1 MKYVETP
8 IIIHINNCVFHKDT
22 FSQGLN
28 FNTSSRA
35 SMVAAAVA
43 LRFVAVFSIRVGVPQ
58 RVVEAIGI
66 PVICLRVLFVLDN
79 DVGREHAA
87 DERVVQA
94 SVHVYQA
101 ELIVVLVQGVASV
114 ERGGDV
120 VICVKLDIHFFSFN
134 STTASMRSPVLSST
148 TYMYSAGTK
157 QQREGD

>member
-43 LRFVAVFSIRVGVPQ
+43 LRFVAVFSARVGVPQ
-58 RVVEAIGI
+58 RVIEAIGI
-66 PVICLRVLFVLDN
+66 SVICLRVLFVLDN
-79 DVGREHAA
+79 DVDREHAA

-94 SVHVYQA
+94 AVHVYQT
-101 ELIVVLVQGVASV
+101 EVIVVLVQGVTAV
-114 ERGGDV
+114 ERGGG

-134 STTASMRSPVLSST
+134 STTDSMRSPVLSST

-157 QQREGD
+157 HQREGD

>member
-35 SMVAAAVA
+35 SMVAVAVA

-94 SVHVYQA
+94 AVHVYQT
-101 ELIVVLVQGVASV
+101 EVIVVLVQGVTAV
-114 ERGGDV
+114 ERGGG
-120 VICVKLDIHFFSFN
+120 VICVKLDIHFF
-134 STTASMRSPVLSST
+134 
-148 TYMYSAGTK
+148 YYS
-157 QQREGD
+157 RN

>member
-28 FNTSSRA
+28 FNTSSRV

-43 LRFVAVFSIRVGVPQ
+43 LRFVAVFPI
-58 RVVEAIGI
+58 
-66 PVICLRVLFVLDN
+66 
-79 DVGREHAA
+79 
-87 DERVVQA
+87 RVVQA
-94 SVHVYQA
+94 AVHVYQA
-101 ELIVVLVQGVASV
+101 EVIVVLVQSVTAV
-114 ERGGDV
+114 ERGGG

-134 STTASMRSPVLSST
+134 STTDYMRSPVLPST

>member
-28 FNTSSRA
+28 FNTSSRV

-43 LRFVAVFSIRVGVPQ
+43 LRFVAVFPI
-58 RVVEAIGI
+58 
-66 PVICLRVLFVLDN
+66 
-79 DVGREHAA
+79 
-87 DERVVQA
+87 RVVQA
-94 SVHVYQA
+94 AVHVYQA
-101 ELIVVLVQGVASV
+101 EVIVVLVQSVTAV
-114 ERGGDV
+114 ERCGDV